1 VIRTV
6 NLVTVRGRP
15 HSPAVGSFV
24 REAKCYQQMASPAHF
39 ARASAPPARAQLALP
54 HVPNVA
60 WNFDFVSARRA
71 MKEIPDY
78 A

>member
-1 VIRTV
+1 
-6 NLVTVRGRP
+6 
-15 HSPAVGSFV
+15 V